1 LRREGEE
8 EVTMVASDEGE
19 AFAAAQWKDFQQP

>member
-8 EVTMVASDEGE
+8 EVTMVASDEGK
-19 AFAAAQWKDFQQP
+19 AFAAAQREHFQQP